1 MASVASWSCDF
12 GCGFSDSNFEAVQA
26 HEGSCGPQQGSS
38 TQRAIDWLEDQHGI
52 QRRCDRFNIAKR
64 LKAGGGFAIIDEFL
78 PPDVAE
84 AALQLLQADDR
95 HAEWKSMQYN
105 DVVQEKDSVMHRF
118 EFAEPDAVS
127 GGEHVADAVSML
139 FPELLPVFTVA
150 KYVKGSHIGSHDDK
164 ALVDVP
170 DELTGGS
177 VVHSRKFACIYYLTK
192 QWTAALGGAFV
203 DEQTDTSYVP
213 VFNRCVVFEVP
224 RMHRVTVLTTSRPRY
239 SVFGWWLV
247 PGELYEADHR
257 VADHSVDTQPTLCA
271 SAGCTRPA
279 EMACPSCLEHDV
291 QTQFCDQACFQSSW
305 RQHKRLHKSH
315 ETDSRL
321 ATKNKTTVARESSR
335 KKAKHGSK

>member
-1 MASVASWSCDF
+1 ML
-12 GCGFSDSNFEAVQA
+12 
-26 HEGSCGPQQGSS
+26 SS
-38 TQRAIDWLEDQHGI
+38 
-52 QRRCDRFNIAKR
+52 RC
-64 LKAGGGFAIIDEFL
+64 LWQAGGGFAIIDEFL
-78 PPDVAE
+78 PPGVAV

-105 DVVQEKDSVMHRF
+105 DVVEEKDSVMHRF

-127 GGEHVADAVSML
+127 GGEHVAEAVSML

-164 ALVDVP
+164 AHVDVP

-192 QWTAALGGAFV
+192 QWTAALGGNFV

-224 RMHRVTVLTTSRPRY
+224 RMHRVTVLTTDRPRY

-247 PGELYEADHR
+247 PGELYQADHR
-257 VADHSVDTQPTLCA
+257 VGSQQEPTLCA
-271 SAGCTRPA
+271 SAGCSKPA
-279 EMACPSCLEHDV
+279 EMNCPSCLEHDV
-291 QTQFCDQACFQSSW
+291 QTLFCDQTCFQSSW
-305 RQHKRLHKSH
+305 PQHKLVHKSH
-315 ETDSRL
+315 ETVSRL
-321 ATKNKTTVARESSR
+321 ATNNKTAVATGSSR
-335 KKAKHGSK
+335 KKARHG